1 MKTKK
6 KKAGSNKVRKCKT
19 KKDCICV
26 TKLEEAIKQIDE
38 LSKEAKDFFNFTG
51 EDNGRT

>member
-6 KKAGSNKVRKCKT
+6 EKVGSTKIRKCKT
-19 KKDCICV
+19 KKDSGCV

-38 LSKEAKDFFNFTG
+38 LSKEAKDFFSFTG
-51 EDNGRT
+51 ETDGRN